1 MRHIEIRRPKIEDR
15 AELHELFNEVI
26 TDTFHREGLS
36 DMVNDIQIEIESK
49 EQYLKSDLYSD
60 GKHRFFWLGIDTC
73 TNKIIGCIE
82 YGPAS
87 ELITACTKGE
97 LQGWIEIGT
106 VFVHPKY
113 QRKGIGTLLLH
124 TMLLTLQ
131 SREIKKICLDSGYK
145 NAQEVWKNIFG
156 IPDYLVKDY
165 WSKGYHH
172 MVWKISAENTPIVFK
187 LGYNEE

>member
-1 MRHIEIRRPKIEDR
+1 MHHIEIRRPKIEDR

-26 TDTFHREGLS
+26 TDTFHKEGLS
-36 DMVNDIQIEIESK
+36 EMVNDIQVEIESK
-49 EQYLKSDLYSD
+49 EQYLKSDLDSG

-82 YGPAS
+82 YGPVS

-113 QRKGIGTLLLH
+113 QRKGVGTLLVH
-124 TMLLTLQ
+124 IMLLTLQ

-145 NAQEVWKNIFG
+145 NAQNVWKKTFG
-156 IPDYLVKDY
+156 EPHYLVKDY

-172 MVWKISAENTPIVFK
+172 MIWKIETERTPIVFK
-187 LGYNEE
+187 FSHNG